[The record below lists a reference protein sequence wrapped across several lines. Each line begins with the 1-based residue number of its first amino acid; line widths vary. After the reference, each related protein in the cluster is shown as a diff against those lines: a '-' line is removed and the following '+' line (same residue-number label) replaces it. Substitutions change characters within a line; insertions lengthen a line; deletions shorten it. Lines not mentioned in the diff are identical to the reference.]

1 MEASAAPVVTRPSAR
16 QLLGLAWPVVVT
28 RSAQVVVGF
37 TDATMVARLGENEL
51 AATTAGSIN
60 AFNIL
65 ILPMGVAFIVSTYA
79 SQRVGAGDAA
89 GARRYGFYGLVLAA
103 IAGLLCIAA
112 MPALPTLLRAF
123 DYTPA
128 VTTLMTAYLW
138 YRLPSGGFAIGL
150 EALGNYYN
158 GLGNTRLPM
167 AAQVIAM
174 VANVALNWVL
184 IFGHLGAPA
193 LGVTGAAIA
202 SSIATLLGFLFLLGC
217 FLGGVGQRTR
227 AVPHMSLR
235 ELGQMLRIGLPSGLN
250 WFIEFAAFSFFINVV
265 VAGLGTSALAA
276 VMAVFQ
282 LNSISFMPAFALASA
297 GAIFV
302 GQAIGAKA
310 HDDVPRTVRL
320 TFTVA
325 ALWQGCVGALYLLV
339 PGLLFSIFVKDGA
352 DQATFLEVGVRVLM
366 LSAAWQ
372 LVDAAS
378 MVLAEALRAAGDT
391 AFTFWVRAAVAWGV
405 FAPGAYWSVHSLGGG
420 DVVAM
425 GWLVVY
431 LAILAGVLLWRF
443 RGGRWRTIDIMATH

>member
-1 MEASAAPVVTRPSAR
+1 MDAAAAPVITRPSVG
-16 QLLGLAWPVVVT
+16 QLLHLAWPVVIT

-37 TDATMVARLGENEL
+37 TDAAMVARLGESEL
-51 AATTAGSIN
+51 AATTAGATN
-60 AFNIL
+60 VFNIL

-79 SQRVGAGDAA
+79 SQKVGAGDAA

-103 IAGLLCIAA
+103 AAGVACMA
-112 MPALPTLLRAF
+112 ALPAVPSLLSLF
-123 DYTPA
+123 HYTPE
-128 VTTLMTAYLW
+128 VTALMTAYLW
-138 YRLPSGGFAIGL
+138 WRLPSGGFAIGL

-174 VANVALNWVL
+174 VANVGLNWVL

-193 LGVTGAAIA
+193 LGVTGAALA
-202 SSIATLLGFLFLLGC
+202 SSIATLLGFAFLLTC
-217 FLGGVGQRTR
+217 FLTGVGQRTR
-227 AVPHMSLR
+227 AMPRLAWS
-235 ELGQMLRIGLPSGLN
+235 ELGQMLKIGLPSGLN
-250 WFIEFAAFSFFINVV
+250 WFVEFAAFSFFINVV
-265 VAGLGTSALAA
+265 VAGLGTTALAA

-302 GQAIGAKA
+302 GQAIGAKR

-320 TFTVA
+320 TFSVA
-325 ALWQGCVGALYLLV
+325 AVWQGGVGLGYLLA
-339 PGLLFSIFVKDGA
+339 PALLFSVFIKDGA
-352 DQATFLEVGVRVLM
+352 SQADFLEAGVRVLM

-372 LVDAAS
+372 LVDAGS

-391 AFTFWVRAAVAWGV
+391 AFTFWVRASIAWGV
-405 FAPGAYWSVHSLGGG
+405 FAPGAWWSVRSQGGG

-425 GWLVVY
+425 VWLVVY
-431 LAILAGVLLWRF
+431 LALLALVLLWRF
-443 RGGRWRTIDIMATH
+443 RTGRWRTIDIGASP

>member
-1 MEASAAPVVTRPSAR
+1 METGAAPVVTRPSVR

-37 TDATMVARLGENEL
+37 TDAAMVARLGENEL
-51 AATTAGSIN
+51 AATTAGATN
-60 AFNIL
+60 VFNIL

-89 GARRYGFYGLVLAA
+89 GARRYGFYGLVLALA
-103 IAGLLCIAA
+103 AGLLCVAA
-112 MPALPTLLRAF
+112 MPAVPSLLRAF
-123 DYTPA
+123 DYSPE
-128 VTTLMTAYLW
+128 VTALMGAYLW

-167 AAQVIAM
+167 AAQIVAM
-174 VANVALNWVL
+174 VANVVLNWVL

-193 LGVTGAAIA
+193 LGVTGAAVA
-202 SSIATLLGFLFLLGC
+202 SSIATLLGFVFLLGC
-217 FLGGVGQRTR
+217 FLAGVGQRSR
-227 AVPHMSLR
+227 AVPRLMLG
-235 ELGQMLRIGLPSGLN
+235 ELGQMLKIGLPSGLN
-250 WFIEFAAFSFFINVV
+250 WFIEFAAFSFFINIV
-265 VAGLGTSALAA
+265 VAGLGTSSLAA

-302 GQAIGAKA
+302 GQAIGAKR

-325 ALWQGCVGALYLLV
+325 AVWQGLVGVLYLAIPTV
-339 PGLLFSIFVKDGA
+339 LFSIFVRDGA
-352 DQATFLEVGVRVLM
+352 AQAGFLEVGVRVLM

-391 AFTFWVRAAVAWGV
+391 AFTFWVRAGIAWGV
-405 FAPGAYWSVHSLGGG
+405 FAPGAYWSVHRLGGG
-420 DVVAM
+420 DTVAIV
-425 GWLVVY
+425 WLVVY
-431 LAILAGVLLWRF
+431 LALLAVALFWRF
-443 RGGRWRTIDIMATH
+443 RTGRWRAIDIMAPA

>member
-1 MEASAAPVVTRPSAR
+1 MEAAAAPVITRPSVR
-16 QLLGLAWPVVVT
+16 QLLSLAWPVVIT

-37 TDATMVARLGENEL
+37 TDAAMVARLGEDEL
-51 AATTAGSIN
+51 AATTAGATN
-60 AFNIL
+60 VFNIL
-65 ILPMGVAFIVSTYA
+65 ILPMGVAFIVSTFA
-79 SQRVGAGDAA
+79 SQKVGAGDAL
-89 GARRYGFYGLVLAA
+89 GARRYGFYGLVLALV
-103 IAGLLCIAA
+103 AGVLCVAA
-112 MPALPTLLRAF
+112 MPAVPSLLSAF
-123 DYTPA
+123 DFSPA

-167 AAQVIAM
+167 AAQIIAM
-174 VANVALNWVL
+174 VANIALNWVL
-184 IFGHLGAPA
+184 IFGHVGAPA

-202 SSIATLLGFLFLLGC
+202 SSIATLLGFLFLLAC
-217 FLGGVGQRTR
+217 FLFGVGQRSR
-227 AVPHMSLR
+227 AVPRLALG
-235 ELGQMLRIGLPSGLN
+235 ELGQMLKIGLPSGLN

-265 VAGLGTSALAA
+265 VAGLGTSSLAA

-325 ALWQGCVGALYLLV
+325 AVWQGLVGTLYLTA
-339 PGLLFSIFVKDGA
+339 PALLFSIFVKDGA
-352 DQATFLEVGVRVLM
+352 VQAGFLDIGVRVLM

-391 AFTFWVRAAVAWGV
+391 AFTFWVRAVIAWGV
-405 FAPGAYWSVHSLGGG
+405 FAPGAWWSVQRLGGG
-420 DVVAM
+420 DVVAV

-431 LAILAGVLLWRF
+431 LALLAAALYLRF
-443 RGGRWRTIDIMATH
+443 RSGRWRAIDIMAPV